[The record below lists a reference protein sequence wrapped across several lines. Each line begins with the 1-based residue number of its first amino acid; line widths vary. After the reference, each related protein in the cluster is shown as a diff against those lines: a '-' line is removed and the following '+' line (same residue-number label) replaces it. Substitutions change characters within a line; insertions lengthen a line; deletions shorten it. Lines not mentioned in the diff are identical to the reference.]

1 MQPYLIRPR
10 IKPDESLYSHLIRSS
25 ESNMIS
31 AERMSQS
38 LGILHSYHLRP
49 LHHSEL
55 CTDRVISNYAT
66 RFKLPISE
74 VARKVAT
81 PELNNE
87 DNSFEWHG
95 LNLNAS
101 DLLFSPRICPI
112 CASENPGLIRDHWF
126 LGTYLVCGY
135 HLCDMQNKPA
145 QKVLPCLPFIDDL
158 AINFAQSIDTL
169 FSGKDRSNSIVNL
182 VQNDLYLLGKTFVG
196 TPNQELAISN
206 ELIPWP
212 PKQFS
217 LLGRSF
223 C

>member
-55 CTDRVISNYAT
+55 CTDHVISNYAT
-66 RFKLPISE
+66 RFKLPLPE
-74 VARKVAT
+74 VARKLAT
-81 PELNNE
+81 PELSNGT
-87 DNSFEWHG
+87 NSFEWHG

-101 DLLFSPRICPI
+101 DLLLSPRRCPI
-112 CASENPGLIRDHWF
+112 CVMEHPGLIRDQWF
-126 LGTYLVCGY
+126 LGTYFICGY
-135 HLCDMQNKPA
+135 HLCDMQNRPV
-145 QKVLPCLPFIDDL
+145 QRTLPHLPFIDDL
-158 AINFAQSIDTL
+158 AINFSQNIDAV
-169 FSGKDRSNSIVNL
+169 FSGKDLSNQIVKL
-182 VQNDLYLLGKTFVG
+182 IQKDKYLLGKQLAG

-206 ELIPWP
+206 KLIPWP
-212 PKQFS
+212 PKQLS

-223 C
+223 R